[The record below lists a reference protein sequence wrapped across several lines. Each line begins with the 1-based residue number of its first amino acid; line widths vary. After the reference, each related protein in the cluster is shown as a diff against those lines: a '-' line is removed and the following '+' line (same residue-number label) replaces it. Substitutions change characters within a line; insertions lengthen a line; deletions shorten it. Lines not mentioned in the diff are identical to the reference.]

1 MEYQACRD
9 DNEIGIPHRRAS
21 DTTAAD
27 VNQAPVVVRQRL
39 ISPSLQQSTYGKG
52 DQGVTGQNMT
62 KTVYGAVK
70 GALQDMRQT
79 LVTTIT
85 QAFKNGTT
93 GLREETNINHHPNY
107 RGSQDNTTFRTKG
120 PLPSRPKK
128 RYLLS
133 SPKRREDSDD
143 STSMIVQRSMILK
156 PSLMI

>member
-1 MEYQACRD
+1 MEFQACRD
-9 DNEIGIPHRRAS
+9 DNEIDIPHRRAS

-27 VNQAPVVVRQRL
+27 VNPVVVRQRL

-70 GALQDMRQT
+70 GALQVETDFGHHYHLSLQK
-79 LVTTIT
+79 L
-85 QAFKNGTT
+85 
-93 GLREETNINHHPNY
+93 LELLDREETNINHHPNY

-128 RYLLS
+128 HSRLS

-156 PSLMI
+156 PTLMI